1 MVRVYTIYYLLTICY
16 LLTIY
21 YLLTSSLGRHLS
33 LQLCVQVFIVM
44 WMVTVTW
51 WVFRHRIGPAT
62 LTRVLGEDIMVNFR
76 MALGDTDAIH
86 DVSRKVHLLVK

>member
-1 MVRVYTIYYLLTICY
+1 MRLL
-16 LLTIY
+16 
-21 YLLTSSLGRHLS
+21 H
-33 LQLCVQVFIVM
+33 LCVQVFIVM

-76 MALGDTDAIH
+76 MALGDTDTIH
-86 DVSRKVHLLVK
+86 DVSSKADLLVKWDYDKNNVE